1 MNDLVLN
8 AAATLVAAA
17 SLPGS
22 LTLGT
27 LSLAA
32 LWPGQRTG
40 DRKAAEPGRIAI
52 VVPAHNEAAS
62 IGRTLGNLL
71 AAASAD
77 GLTDVWV
84 IADNCDDD
92 TAERAEAAGARLIVR
107 RNAQLRGKG
116 HALEHA
122 FSRLT
127 RSGYAWLLVIDADS
141 TLDPGFLAAMRAE
154 MHPDRNALQACYLSR
169 AGVHLRSRVSRL
181 AQWGFNLVRPL
192 ARERLGFSC
201 GLLGNGFALRAGLL
215 ERLPYHAHSVVEDLE
230 YHLLLVNAGERV
242 HFVADALV
250 TGEIADTREGAR
262 TQRTRWE
269 GGRLR
274 MLREHL
280 GPLLKRTL
288 AGDRAAAELL
298 ADLLLLPLGMH
309 VLLLLAAALL
319 GGLGTYA
326 ALLGVFAIGLYVA
339 AILWRGPTTARDLG
353 ALAFSPFYLTWKL
366 TLLPATLLHSRRRAA
381 WVRSR
386 RNDEIGVRND

>member
-1 MNDLVLN
+1 MKDLVLN

-22 LTLGT
+22 LTLGA

-40 DRKAAEPGRIAI
+40 DRKAGATGCIAV
-52 VVPAHNEAAS
+52 VVPAHNESDS
-62 IGRTLGNLL
+62 IERTLDSLL
-71 AAASAD
+71 AAARAD
-77 GLTDVWV
+77 ANTDVWV

-92 TAERAEAAGARLIVR
+92 TAERAETAGARVIVR
-107 RNAQLRGKG
+107 QNPQLRGKG
-116 HALEHA
+116 HALEYA

-127 RSGYAWLLVIDADS
+127 PMGYAWLLVIDADS
-141 TLDPGFLAAMRAE
+141 TLEPGFLPAMRAA
-154 MHPDRNALQACYLSR
+154 MHPDRNALQACYLSQ
-169 AGVHLRSRVSRL
+169 AGSHLRSRVSRL

-201 GLLGNGFALRAGLL
+201 GLLGNGFALRADLL
-215 ERLPYHAHSVVEDLE
+215 ERLPYRAHSVVEDLE
-230 YHLLLVNAGERV
+230 YHLLLVNTGERV
-242 HFVADALV
+242 HFVADAVV
-250 TGEIADTREGAR
+250 TGEIADTRDGAR

-288 AGDRAAAELL
+288 TGDRAAAELL

-319 GGLGTYA
+319 GGVGTYA
-326 ALLGVFAIGLYVA
+326 ALIGVFAIGLYVA
-339 AILWRGPTTARDLG
+339 AILWRGPTTAQDLG
-353 ALAFSPFYLTWKL
+353 ALAFSPFYLAWKV
-366 TLLPATLLHSRRRAA
+366 TLLPATLLHSRRRAL
-381 WVRSR
+381 WVRST
-386 RNDEIGVRND
+386 RNASGVRND

>member
-1 MNDLVLN
+1 MKDLVLN
-8 AAATLVAAA
+8 TAATFVAAA

-22 LTLGT
+22 LTLGA

-40 DRKAAEPGRIAI
+40 DREESETGRIAI
-52 VVPAHNEAAS
+52 VAPAHNESDS
-62 IGRTLGNLL
+62 IGRTLDSLL
-71 AAASAD
+71 AAARAD
-77 GLTDVWV
+77 ANTDVWV

-92 TAERAEAAGARLIVR
+92 TAEKAETAGARVIVR
-107 RNAQLRGKG
+107 QHAQLRGKG
-116 HALEHA
+116 HALEYA

-127 RSGYAWLLVIDADS
+127 PMGYAWLLVIDADS
-141 TLDPGFLAAMRAE
+141 TLEPRFLPAMRAA
-154 MHPDRNALQACYLSR
+154 MHPDRNALQACYLSQ
-169 AGVHLRSRVSRL
+169 AGSHLRSRVSRL

-215 ERLPYHAHSVVEDLE
+215 ERLPYRAHSVVEDLE

-242 HFVADALV
+242 HFVVDAVV
-250 TGEIADTREGAR
+250 TGEIADTRDGAR

-288 AGDRAAAELL
+288 TGDRAAAELL

-319 GGLGTYA
+319 GGVGTHA
-326 ALLGVFAIGLYVA
+326 ALIGVFAIGLYVA
-339 AILWRGPTTARDLG
+339 AILWRGPTTAQDLG
-353 ALAFSPFYLTWKL
+353 ALAFSPFYLAWKV
-366 TLLPATLLHSRRRAA
+366 TLLPATLLHSRRRAL
-381 WVRSR
+381 WVRST
-386 RNDEIGVRND
+386 RNVSGVRND

>member
-1 MNDLVLN
+1 MKDLVLN
-8 AAATLVAAA
+8 AAATFVAAA

-27 LSLAA
+27 LSLAS
-32 LWPGQRTG
+32 LWPGQPTADREEVETG
-40 DRKAAEPGRIAI
+40 RVAI
-52 VVPAHNEAAS
+52 VVPAHNEAGS
-62 IGRTLGNLL
+62 IGHTVDNLVT
-71 AAASAD
+71 ASRVD
-77 GLTDVWV
+77 GRTDVWV

-92 TAERAEAAGARLIVR
+92 TAALAKAAGAQIIVR
-107 RNAQLRGKG
+107 TSELLRGKG
-116 HALEHA
+116 HALEHGFA
-122 FSRLT
+122 HLT
-127 RSGYAWLLVIDADS
+127 PMGYAWLLVIDADS
-141 TLDPGFLAAMRAE
+141 VLEPGFLPAMRAA
-154 MHPDRNALQACYLSR
+154 MHHDRNALQACYLSQ
-169 AGVHLRSRVSRL
+169 AGRHLRSRVSRL

-201 GLLGNGFALRAGLL
+201 GLLGNGFALRADLL
-215 ERLPYHAHSVVEDLE
+215 ERLPYRAHSVVEDLE

-242 HFVADALV
+242 HFVADAVV

-288 AGDRAAAELL
+288 TGDRAAAEVL

-319 GGLGTYA
+319 GGMGTYA
-326 ALLGVFAIGLYVA
+326 ALTGVCAIGLYVA
-339 AILWRGPTTARDLG
+339 AILLRGPTTAQDLG
-353 ALAFSPFYLTWKL
+353 ALAFSPFYLAWKL
-366 TLLPATLLHSRRRAA
+366 TLLPATLLHSRRRAP
-381 WVRSR
+381 WVRST
-386 RNDEIGVRND
+386 RNASGVRND

>member
-1 MNDLVLN
+1 MKELVLN

-22 LTLGT
+22 LTLGM

-32 LWPGQRTG
+32 LWPGRRIP
-40 DRKAAEPGRIAI
+40 DREEVETGRIAI
-52 VVPAHNEAAS
+52 VVPAHNESGS
-62 IGRTLGNLL
+62 IGRTLDNLIT
-71 AAASAD
+71 ASRAD
-77 GLTDVWV
+77 GRTDVWV
-84 IADNCDDD
+84 IADNCDDA
-92 TAERAEAAGARLIVR
+92 TAALAETAGAQVIVR
-107 RNAQLRGKG
+107 RNELLRGKG
-116 HALEHA
+116 HALEHGFA
-122 FSRLT
+122 RL
-127 RSGYAWLLVIDADS
+127 SEMGYAWLLVIDADS
-141 TLDPGFLAAMRAE
+141 TLEPGFLRAMRAA

-169 AGVHLRSRVSRL
+169 AGTHLRSRVSRL

-215 ERLPYHAHSVVEDLE
+215 QRLPYSAHSVVEDLE

-242 HFVADALV
+242 HFVLDAIV

-274 MLREHL
+274 MLQEHL
-280 GPLLKRTL
+280 VPLLKRTL
-288 AGDRAAAELL
+288 TGDRAAAELL

-319 GGLGTYA
+319 GGVGSYA
-326 ALLGVFAIGLYVA
+326 ALIGAFTIGLYVA
-339 AILWRGPTTARDLG
+339 AIVWRGPTTAQDLA
-353 ALAFSPFYLTWKL
+353 ALAISPIYLVWKL
-366 TLLPATLLHSRRRAA
+366 TLLPATLLHSRRQAQ

-386 RNDEIGVRND
+386 RNDEIGERND

>member
-1 MNDLVLN
+1 MKDLVLN
-8 AAATLVAAA
+8 TAATLVAAA

-22 LTLGT
+22 LTLGA

-32 LWPGQRTG
+32 LWPGRRTG
-40 DRKAAEPGRIAI
+40 DRKTGETGRIAV
-52 VVPAHNEAAS
+52 VVPAHNETDS
-62 IGRTLGNLL
+62 IERTLDSLL
-71 AAASAD
+71 AAARAD
-77 GLTDVWV
+77 AGTDVWV

-92 TAERAEAAGARLIVR
+92 TAEKAETAGARIIVR
-107 RNAQLRGKG
+107 QNPQLRGKG
-116 HALEHA
+116 HALEYA

-127 RSGYAWLLVIDADS
+127 PMGYDWLLVIDADS
-141 TLDPGFLAAMRAE
+141 TLEPGFLPAMRAA
-154 MHPDRNALQACYLSR
+154 MHPDRNALQACYLSQ
-169 AGVHLRSRVSRL
+169 AGSHLRSRVSRL

-215 ERLPYHAHSVVEDLE
+215 ERLPYRAHSVVEDLE

-242 HFVADALV
+242 HFVADAVV
-250 TGEIADTREGAR
+250 TGEIADARDGAR

-288 AGDRAAAELL
+288 IGDRAAAELL

-319 GGLGTYA
+319 GGVGTYA
-326 ALLGVFAIGLYVA
+326 ALIGVFAIGLYVA
-339 AILWRGPTTARDLG
+339 AILWRGPTTPQDLS
-353 ALAFSPFYLTWKL
+353 ALAFSPFYLAWKL
-366 TLLPATLLHSRRRAA
+366 TLLPATLLHSRRRAL
-381 WVRSR
+381 WVRST
-386 RNDEIGVRND
+386 RNATGVRND

>member
-1 MNDLVLN
+1 MKDLVLN
-8 AAATLVAAA
+8 TAATFVAAA

-22 LTLGT
+22 LTLGA

-40 DRKAAEPGRIAI
+40 DREESETGRIAI
-52 VVPAHNEAAS
+52 VAPAHNESDS
-62 IGRTLGNLL
+62 IGRTLDSLL
-71 AAASAD
+71 AAARAD
-77 GLTDVWV
+77 ANTDVWV
-84 IADNCDDD
+84 IADNCDDA
-92 TAERAEAAGARLIVR
+92 TAEKAETAGARVIVR
-107 RNAQLRGKG
+107 QHAQLRGKG
-116 HALEHA
+116 HALEYA

-127 RSGYAWLLVIDADS
+127 PMGYAWLLVIDADS
-141 TLDPGFLAAMRAE
+141 TLEPRFLPAMRAA
-154 MHPDRNALQACYLSR
+154 MHPDRNALQACYLSQ
-169 AGVHLRSRVSRL
+169 AGSHLRSRVSRL

-215 ERLPYHAHSVVEDLE
+215 ERLPYRAHSVVEDLE

-242 HFVADALV
+242 HFVVDAVV
-250 TGEIADTREGAR
+250 TGEIADTRDGAR

-288 AGDRAAAELL
+288 TGDRAAAELL

-319 GGLGTYA
+319 GGVGTHA
-326 ALLGVFAIGLYVA
+326 ALIGVFAIGLYVA
-339 AILWRGPTTARDLG
+339 AILWRGPTTAQDLG
-353 ALAFSPFYLTWKL
+353 ALAFSPFYLAWKV
-366 TLLPATLLHSRRRAA
+366 TLLPATLLHSRRRAL
-381 WVRSR
+381 WVRST
-386 RNDEIGVRND
+386 RNVSGVRND

>member
-1 MNDLVLN
+1 MKDLVLN
-8 AAATLVAAA
+8 TAATFVAAA

-40 DRKAAEPGRIAI
+40 AQVAAETGRIAI
-52 VVPAHNEAAS
+52 VVPAHNESDS
-62 IGRTLGNLL
+62 IERTLDSLL
-71 AAASAD
+71 AAARAD
-77 GLTDVWV
+77 ANTDVWV
-84 IADNCDDD
+84 IADNCDDA
-92 TAERAEAAGARLIVR
+92 TAEKAETADARVIVR
-107 RNAQLRGKG
+107 RDAQLRGKG
-116 HALEHA
+116 HALEYA

-127 RSGYAWLLVIDADS
+127 PMGYAWLLVIDADS
-141 TLDPGFLAAMRAE
+141 TLEPGFVPAMRAA

-169 AGVHLRSRVSRL
+169 AGSHLRSRVSRL

-192 ARERLGFSC
+192 ARDRLGFSC

-215 ERLPYHAHSVVEDLE
+215 ERLPYRAHSVVEDLE
-230 YHLLLVNAGERV
+230 YHLLLVNSGERV
-242 HFVADALV
+242 HFVADAVV

-288 AGDRAAAELL
+288 TGDRAAAELL

-319 GGLGTYA
+319 GGVGTYA
-326 ALLGVFAIGLYVA
+326 ALIGVFAIGLYVA
-339 AILWRGPTTARDLG
+339 AILWRGPTTAQDLG
-353 ALAFSPFYLTWKL
+353 ALAFSPFYLAWKL
-366 TLLPATLLHSRRRAA
+366 TLLPATLLHSRRRAQ

-386 RNDEIGVRND
+386 RNASGVRND

>member
-1 MNDLVLN
+1 MKELVLH
-8 AAATLVAAA
+8 AGAILVATA

-22 LTLGT
+22 LTLGA

-32 LWPGQRTG
+32 LWPGQRSG
-40 DRKAAEPGRIAI
+40 DREAAETGRIAI
-52 VVPAHNEAAS
+52 VVPAHNEAES
-62 IGRTLGNLL
+62 IGLTLDSLL
-71 AAASAD
+71 AAARAD
-77 GLTDVWV
+77 GSTDVWV
-84 IADNCDDD
+84 VADNCDDD
-92 TAERAEAAGARLIVR
+92 TAPRAEAAGARVIVR
-107 RNAQLRGKG
+107 RHARLRGKG
-116 HALEHA
+116 HALEYA

-127 RSGYAWLLVIDADS
+127 PMGYTWLLVIDADS
-141 TLDPGFLAAMRAE
+141 VLEPGFLPAMRAA
-154 MHPDRNALQACYLSR
+154 MHHDRNALQACYLSQ
-169 AGVHLRSRVSRL
+169 AGRHLRSRVSRL

-201 GLLGNGFALRAGLL
+201 GLLGNGFALRADLL
-215 ERLPYHAHSVVEDLE
+215 ERLPYRAHSVVEDLE

-242 HFVADALV
+242 HFVADAVV

-288 AGDRAAAELL
+288 TGDRAAAEVL

-319 GGLGTYA
+319 GGMGTYA
-326 ALLGVFAIGLYVA
+326 ALTGVCAIGLYVA
-339 AILWRGPTTARDLG
+339 AILLRGPTTAQDLG
-353 ALAFSPFYLTWKL
+353 ALAFSPFYLAWKL
-366 TLLPATLLHSRRRAA
+366 TLLPATLLHSRRQAP
-381 WVRSR
+381 WVRST
-386 RNDEIGVRND
+386 RNASGVRND

>member
-1 MNDLVLN
+1 MKDLVLN

-22 LTLGT
+22 LTLGA

-32 LWPGQRTG
+32 LWPGRLTG
-40 DRKAAEPGRIAI
+40 DRKPAETGRIAV
-52 VVPAHNEAAS
+52 VVPAHNEIDS
-62 IGRTLGNLL
+62 IERTLDSLL
-71 AAASAD
+71 AAARAD
-77 GLTDVWV
+77 ANTDVWV
-84 IADNCDDD
+84 IADNCDDA
-92 TAERAEAAGARLIVR
+92 TAEKAETAGARVIVR
-107 RNAQLRGKG
+107 QHAQLRGKG
-116 HALEHA
+116 HALEYA

-127 RSGYAWLLVIDADS
+127 PMGYAWLLVIDADS
-141 TLDPGFLAAMRAE
+141 TLEPGFLPAMRAA
-154 MHPDRNALQACYLSR
+154 MHPDRNALQACYLSQ
-169 AGVHLRSRVSRL
+169 AGSHLRSRVSRL

-215 ERLPYHAHSVVEDLE
+215 ERLPYRAHSVVEDLE

-242 HFVADALV
+242 HFVVDAVV
-250 TGEIADTREGAR
+250 TGEIADTRDGAR

-274 MLREHL
+274 MLWEHL

-288 AGDRAAAELL
+288 TGDRAAAELL

-319 GGLGTYA
+319 GGVGTHA
-326 ALLGVFAIGLYVA
+326 ALIGVFAIGLYVA
-339 AILWRGPTTARDLG
+339 AILWRGPTTAQDLG
-353 ALAFSPFYLTWKL
+353 ALAFSPFYLAWKV
-366 TLLPATLLHSRRRAA
+366 TLLPATLLHSRRRAL
-381 WVRSR
+381 WVRST
-386 RNDEIGVRND
+386 RNVSGVRND

>member
-1 MNDLVLN
+1 MKDLVLH

-22 LTLGT
+22 LTLGA

-32 LWPGQRTG
+32 LWPRQRTD
-40 DRKAAEPGRIAI
+40 DREAAEIGRIAI
-52 VVPAHNEAAS
+52 VIPAHNESES
-62 IGRTLGNLL
+62 IGRTLDSLL
-71 AAASAD
+71 KSARAD
-77 GLTDVWV
+77 GNTDVWV

-92 TAERAEAAGARLIVR
+92 TTQRAEAAGARVIVR
-107 RNAQLRGKG
+107 RNPQLRGKG

-127 RSGYAWLLVIDADS
+127 AMGYAWLLVVDADS
-141 TLDPGFLAAMRAE
+141 TLEPEFLPAMRAA
-154 MHPDRNALQACYLSR
+154 MHPDRNALQACYLSQ
-169 AGVHLRSRVSRL
+169 AGSHLRSRVSRL

-201 GLLGNGFALRAGLL
+201 GLLGNGFALRADLL
-215 ERLPYHAHSVVEDLE
+215 KRLPYRAHSVVEDLE

-242 HFVADALV
+242 HFVPDAGV
-250 TGEIADTREGAR
+250 TGEIADAREGAR

-274 MLREHL
+274 MLREHA

-288 AGDRAAAELL
+288 TGDRAAAELL

-309 VLLLLAAALL
+309 LLLLLTAALL
-319 GGLGTYA
+319 GGAGTYA
-326 ALLGVFAIGLYVA
+326 ALIGVFAIGLYVA
-339 AILWRGPTTARDLG
+339 AILWRGPTTAQDLR
-353 ALAFSPFYLTWKL
+353 ALAFSPFYLAWKL
-366 TLLPATLLHSRRRAA
+366 TLLPATLLHSRRQAN
-381 WVRSR
+381 WVRST
-386 RNDEIGVRND
+386 RNSSGVRHD

>member
-1 MNDLVLN
+1 MKDLVLH
-8 AAATLVAAA
+8 AGATLVAAA

-22 LTLGT
+22 LTLGA

-40 DRKAAEPGRIAI
+40 GRDAAETGRIAI

-62 IGRTLGNLL
+62 IGRTLDNLL
-71 AAASAD
+71 AAARMD
-77 GLTDVWV
+77 GSTDVWV
-84 IADNCDDD
+84 IADNCDDN
-92 TAERAEAAGARLIVR
+92 TAEQAETAGARVIVR
-107 RNAQLRGKG
+107 RNALLRGKG
-116 HALEHA
+116 QALEHGFA
-122 FSRLT
+122 RLT
-127 RSGYAWLLVIDADS
+127 PMDYAWLMVIDADS
-141 TLDPGFLAAMRAE
+141 TLEPGFLPAMRAA
-154 MHPDRNALQACYLSR
+154 MHPNRNALQACYLSQ
-169 AGVHLRSRVSRL
+169 AGRHLRSRVSRL

-215 ERLPYHAHSVVEDLE
+215 ERLPYRAHSVVEDLE

-242 HFVADALV
+242 HFVPDAIV

-274 MLREHL
+274 MLQEHL
-280 GPLLKRTL
+280 GPLLKRAVT
-288 AGDRAAAELL
+288 GDRAAAEVL

-319 GGLGTYA
+319 GGVGTYA
-326 ALLGVFAIGLYVA
+326 ALVGVFAIGLYVA
-339 AILWRGPTTARDLG
+339 AILWRGPTTAQDLS
-353 ALAFSPFYLTWKL
+353 ALAFSPFYLVWKV
-366 TLLPATLLHSRRRAA
+366 TLLPATLLHSRRRAP

-386 RNDEIGVRND
+386 RNNERGVK

>member
-1 MNDLVLN
+1 MKDLVLN

-22 LTLGT
+22 LTLGA

-32 LWPGQRTG
+32 LWPGRLTG
-40 DRKAAEPGRIAI
+40 DRKPAETGRLAI
-52 VVPAHNEAAS
+52 VVPAHNES
-62 IGRTLGNLL
+62 DGIGRTLDSLL
-71 AAASAD
+71 AAARAD
-77 GLTDVWV
+77 GNTDVWV

-92 TAERAEAAGARLIVR
+92 TAEEAETAGTRVIVR
-107 RNAQLRGKG
+107 QHAELRGKG
-116 HALEHA
+116 YALEYA
-122 FSRLT
+122 FSQLT
-127 RSGYAWLLVIDADS
+127 PMGYAWLLVVDADS
-141 TLDPGFLAAMRAE
+141 TLEPAFLPAMRAA
-154 MHPDRNALQACYLSR
+154 MHPDRNALQACYLSQ
-169 AGVHLRSRVSRL
+169 AGSHLRSRVSRL

-215 ERLPYHAHSVVEDLE
+215 ERLPYRAHSVVEDLE

-242 HFVADALV
+242 HFVADAVV
-250 TGEIADTREGAR
+250 TGEIADTRDGAR

-288 AGDRAAAELL
+288 TGDRAAAELL

-309 VLLLLAAALL
+309 ALLLLAAALL
-319 GGLGTYA
+319 GGVGTHA
-326 ALLGVFAIGLYVA
+326 ALIGVFAIGLYVA
-339 AILWRGPTTARDLG
+339 AILWRGPATAQDLG
-353 ALAFSPFYLTWKL
+353 ALAFSPFYLAWKV
-366 TLLPATLLHSRRRAA
+366 TLLPATLLHSRRRAL
-381 WVRSR
+381 WVRST
-386 RNDEIGVRND
+386 RNASGVRND